1 MKTVIPEGYVSK
13 LSVYETQKAID
24 LGKRLF
30 ADRLAAELNLM
41 RVSAPLFVQGGTG
54 LNDDLN
60 GWERPVDFDI
70 PYAGAGAQVVQ
81 SLAKWKRWALR
92 RYEIA
97 PGQGLYTDM
106 DAIRRDE
113 ELDNLHSVYV
123 DQWDW
128 EKVITPAERNLDYLK
143 DTVRRIAGA
152 LRYTQ
157 DTLFSMFPA
166 LAACEK
172 LPRDVYFID
181 SQTLLDRYPDKT
193 PKERENAVT
202 REHKCV
208 FLIGIGRRL
217 SNGQPHDGRAPDYDD
232 WELNG
237 DLLYWN
243 ELLGCAFEL
252 SSMGIRVS
260 PESLDRQLAESGKD
274 ERRGLS
280 YHRML
285 LGGELPLS
293 IGGGIG
299 QSRMSMLLLQKAHI
313 GEVQVSVW
321 DAQTRAECERA
332 GVLLL

>member
-1 MKTVIPEGYVSK
+1 MKTVIPEGYVSR
-13 LSVYETQKAID
+13 LSVYDTQKAID
-24 LGKRLF
+24 IGKRLF
-30 ADRLAAELNLM
+30 ADRLAAGLNLM

-70 PYAGAGAQVVQ
+70 PCAHAEAQVVQ

-92 RYEIA
+92 HYEIR

-106 DAIRRDE
+106 NAIRRDE

-128 EKVITPAERNLDYLK
+128 EKAISPDERSIPFLQ
-143 DTVRRIAGA
+143 DTVRRIAA
-152 LRYTQ
+152 AVRYTQ

-166 LAACEK
+166 LAGCEK
-172 LPRDVYFID
+172 LPEDVYFID
-181 SQTLLDRYPDKT
+181 SQALLDRYPDKS
-193 PKERENAVT
+193 PKERENAVA

-208 FLIGIGRRL
+208 FITGIGKKL
-217 SNGQPHDGRAPDYDD
+217 SDGRPHDGRAPDYDD
-232 WELNG
+232 WDLNG

-260 PESLDRQLAESGKD
+260 PESLDRQLTLAGAD
-274 ERRGLS
+274 ERRGLA

-299 QSRMSMLLLQKAHI
+299 QSRLSMLLLQKAHI

-321 DAQTRAECERA
+321 DEQTRGECARA

>member
-1 MKTVIPEGYVSK
+1 MKTVIPEGYVSR
-13 LSVYETQKAID
+13 LSVYDTQKAID
-24 LGKRLF
+24 IGKRLF
-30 ADRLAAELNLM
+30 ADRLAAGLNLM

-70 PYAGAGAQVVQ
+70 PYAKTEAQIVQ

-92 RYEIA
+92 HYEIH

-106 DAIRRDE
+106 NAIRRDE

-128 EKVITPAERNLDYLK
+128 EKAISAEQRTIPFLEDS
-143 DTVRRIAGA
+143 VRRIAA
-152 LRYTQ
+152 AVRYTQ

-166 LAACEK
+166 LAACER
-172 LPRDVYFID
+172 LPEDVYFID
-181 SQTLLDRYPDKT
+181 SQELLDRYPDKS
-193 PKERENAVT
+193 PKERENAIA

-208 FLIGIGRRL
+208 FVLGIGKRL
-217 SNGQPHDGRAPDYDD
+217 SNGEPHDGRAPDYDD

-260 PESLDRQLAESGKD
+260 PASLDRQLTLAGAD
-274 ERRGLS
+274 ERRSLH

-299 QSRMSMLLLQKAHI
+299 QSRLSMLLLQKAHI

-321 DAQTRAECERA
+321 DEQTRNECTRA